1 MIESG
6 LLIRIQFSSWIRIR
20 IRILNMNPDQ
30 DPGGTKRTNLNRK
43 DVRKSEI
50 VTLKSEK

>member
-1 MIESG
+1 MLESG
-6 LLIRIQFSSWIRIR
+6 LLIRIQFSSWIR